1 MGYSLCRLACK
12 NRHFRPTILQISFY
26 AYYDTAHSSLAQCD
40 ELVYRSKNFPFDSF
54 PFWCVCILLY
64 PKITSKYQYKKT
76 LTISMKKTILK
87 ELMWFIIASVL
98 AVPLSFVFLGLL
110 KLTSA
115 NPGLNEVEKVFT
127 VQLFMI
133 GWLVMFI
140 CVYIVRIVVKA
151 LLKLVGV
158 HDATSGNP

>member
-1 MGYSLCRLACK
+1 
-12 NRHFRPTILQISFY
+12 
-26 AYYDTAHSSLAQCD
+26 
-40 ELVYRSKNFPFDSF
+40 
-54 PFWCVCILLY
+54 
-64 PKITSKYQYKKT
+64 
-76 LTISMKKTILK
+76 MKKTILK
-87 ELMWFIIASVL
+87 ELMWFIIASIL
-98 AVPLSFVFLGLL
+98 AVPLSFVFLGML

-115 NPGLNEVEKVFT
+115 NPGLNQVEKVFT
-127 VQLFMI
+127 IQLFMI